1 MNTLNTLPKNM
12 LYRPLRNPLRL
23 FLSALMVCTLA
34 ACGGGNDST
43 TTSST
48 SSTPSSSAPSTA
60 TPTSL
65 AGCMKAAGGPTDAC
79 LIAVQ
84 ATTTEAECNTL
95 GGCSGTK
102 SDGSFVY
109 SKALSG
115 CATQKNPATGKSASS
130 ANCNGAIAASTSAA
144 ACTDMGAYHSQGHMV
159 VVQTSDTTL
168 RTKLKCAA
176 VNITSKK

>member
-1 MNTLNTLPKNM
+1 MKSFISTPSKS
-12 LYRPLRNPLRL
+12 LRL
-23 FLSALMVCTLA
+23 ILSTLFICTLA

-48 SSTPSSSAPSTA
+48 SSTPSSSTPSTA

-84 ATTTEAECNTL
+84 ATTTEDACNTL

-102 SDGSFVY
+102 SDGTFVY

-115 CATQKNPATGKSASS
+115 CATQKDVATGKPSS
-130 ANCNGAIAASTSAA
+130 STNCNGAIAASTSAA
-144 ACTDMGAYHSQGHMV
+144 ACTDLGANHPSGHWSSV
-159 VVQTSDTTL
+159 RSNDKTL
-168 RTKLKCAA
+168 QSKLKCAY
-176 VNITSKK
+176 VLTTTSGK

>member
-1 MNTLNTLPKNM
+1 MKSFTNSRIKS
-12 LYRPLRNPLRL
+12 LRL
-23 FLSALMVCTLA
+23 ILLTLFICSLA
-34 ACGGGNDST
+34 ACGGGNDSST
-43 TTSST
+43 TTT
-48 SSTPSSSAPSTA
+48 SSTPSSSTPSTA

-65 AGCMKAAGGPTDAC
+65 AGCMKAVGGPTDAC

-115 CATQKNPATGKSASS
+115 CATQKNVATGKSASS
-130 ANCNGAIAASTSAA
+130 TNCNEAIAASTSKD
-144 ACTDMGAYHSQGHMV
+144 ACTDMGAFSSQGHMV

-176 VNITSKK
+176 VNVTTKK

>member
-23 FLSALMVCTLA
+23 FLSALLVSTLA
-34 ACGGGNDST
+34 ACGGGDSGTT
-43 TTSST
+43 TTSNT
-48 SSTPSSSAPSTA
+48 PSTA

-65 AGCMKAAGGPTDAC
+65 AGCMNAAGGPSSAC
-79 LIAVQ
+79 LTAMA
-84 ATTTEAECNTL
+84 ATTSEADCVTL
-95 GGCSGTK
+95 GSCSYTK
-102 SDGSFVY
+102 SDGTFVY
-109 SKALSG
+109 SKSLSG
-115 CATQKNPATGKSASS
+115 CATQKNPTTGKPSS
-130 ANCNGAIAASTSAA
+130 SRNCDGAIAASTSAA
-144 ACTDMGAYHSQGHMV
+144 ACTDMGAFHSQGHMV

>member
-1 MNTLNTLPKNM
+1 MKSFISTQSKS
-12 LYRPLRNPLRL
+12 LRL
-23 FLSALMVCTLA
+23 IISILFICTLA
-34 ACGGGNDST
+34 ACGGGDSGT

-48 SSTPSSSAPSTA
+48 SSSSTPSSA

-84 ATTTEAECNTL
+84 ATTTEDACNIL

-102 SDGSFVY
+102 SDGTFVY

-115 CATQKNPATGKSASS
+115 CATQKDVATGKPSSS

-144 ACTDMGAYHSQGHMV
+144 ACTDLGANHPSGHWSSV
-159 VVQTSDTTL
+159 RSNDKTL
-168 RTKLKCAA
+168 QSKLKCAI
-176 VNITSKK
+176 VYPTTSGK